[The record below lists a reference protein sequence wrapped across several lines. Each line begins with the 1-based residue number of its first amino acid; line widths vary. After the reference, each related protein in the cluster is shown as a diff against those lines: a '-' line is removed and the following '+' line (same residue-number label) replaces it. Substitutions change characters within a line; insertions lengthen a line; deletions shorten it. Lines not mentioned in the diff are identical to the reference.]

1 MGNQRISDLFES
13 FDEAYIAV
21 NWDLNVI
28 YWNKAA
34 ERVTKTKAKDALGK
48 KIYEVLPEMLSI
60 DFSPY
65 LTLLQKKQRSRF
77 MMDVFSRETQKPS
90 VFEVSMYPSE
100 QGIIIVVE
108 DKTEEEKTKRL
119 SAIGATAGMVGH
131 DIRNPLQAIIGDVFL
146 IKQNLKTMPESETKS
161 EVTESLDSIE
171 SNINYINKI
180 VADLQDYS
188 RELVSEYKTIKF
200 SVLVEN
206 ILQSIDRQ
214 SNISISVDVDK
225 SFDIVSDKLILRRI
239 LTNLVINALQAMPN
253 GGKLKISSFFNNGRV
268 SIIVE
273 DTGSGISDDIKPK
286 LFTPM
291 MTTKAKGQGLGLAVV
306 KRLTEAIKGTISFE
320 SQEGT
325 GTKFIISLP
334 QKPE

>member
-21 NWDLNVI
+21 NWDLNII
-28 YWNKAA
+28 YWNRAA
-34 ERVTKTKAKDALGK
+34 ERVTATKAKDALGK
-48 KIYEVLPEMLSI
+48 KIYEVLPEMISV

-65 LTLLQKKQRSRF
+65 LTLLQNKQRNRF
-77 MMDVFSRETQKPS
+77 MMEVISRETHKPS

-108 DKTEEEKTKRL
+108 DKTEEEQTKRL

-131 DIRNPLQAIIGDVFL
+131 DIRNPLQAIISDVFL
-146 IKQNLKTMPESETKS
+146 IKQSLKTVPESKNKS
-161 EVTESLDSIE
+161 EVTESLDNIE

-188 RELVSEYKTIKF
+188 RELVTQYQSINF
-200 SVLVEN
+200 SGLVKD
-206 ILQSIDRQ
+206 ILQSINRQ
-214 SNISISVDVDK
+214 SNINISVDIDK

-239 LTNLVINALQAMPN
+239 LTNLIINALQAMPN
-253 GGKLKISSFFNNGRV
+253 EGKLKISSFLSNSRV
-268 SIIVE
+268 LIIVE
-273 DTGSGISDDIKPK
+273 DTGLGIPENIKSK
-286 LFTPM
+286 LFMPM

-320 SQEGT
+320 SQEGI

>member
-188 RELVSEYKTIKF
+188 RELVSEYKTINF

-320 SQEGT
+320 SQEGI